1 MSSKKAKTKVE
12 VQSET
17 KNEAVK
23 AKVSGITVETALK
36 SVSAAQAAIGRTL
49 ADVGEQVQ
57 KELQTLED
65 VRKTKELV
73 TQELEELH
81 GKDALLKNT
90 EELQVAFEA
99 KKLELDE
106 SFKIFQRDLAD
117 KQDAAGRQLASEEE
131 ENRFN
136 ATKAKLAADALL
148 ETDIHAARVSERD
161 RKEALEKTWAL
172 REENIKKNET
182 EFADLKNQVN
192 GFPALLKAET
202 EKAASIA
209 GNSMKGQYEH
219 TLALTRKDA
228 EAAKQ
233 IAEMQIKT
241 LNEQVFRLS
250 AQLTE
255 SYTKLD
261 AANTKVAEI
270 ANKALESASGQ
281 RTLAEIQS
289 FSSKESSNGST
300 PRKA

>member
-1 MSSKKAKTKVE
+1 MASKKTKNE
-12 VQSET
+12 IQSET

-23 AKVSGITVETALK
+23 TRVAGITVETALK

-65 VRKTKELV
+65 VRKSKELL
-73 TQELEELH
+73 TQELEDLH

-90 EELQVAFEA
+90 EELQVAFET

-117 KQDAAGRQLASEEE
+117 KQDAASRQLASKEE
-131 ENRFN
+131 ENQFN

-148 ETDIHAARVSERD
+148 ESEIHAARVSERD

-172 REENIKKNET
+172 REESIKKNET
-182 EFADLKNQVN
+182 EFADLKTQVN
-192 GFPALLKAET
+192 AFPALLKAET

-209 GNSMKGQYEH
+209 GNSVKGQYEH

-228 EAAKQ
+228 EAARQ
-233 IAEMQIKT
+233 IADMQIKT
-241 LNEQVFRLS
+241 LNDQVTKLS
-250 AQLTE
+250 LQLTE
-255 SYTKLD
+255 AYNKLD
-261 AANTKVAEI
+261 AANTKVSEI
-270 ANKALESASGQ
+270 ATKALESASGQ

-289 FSSKESSNGST
+289 FSSKENNNGST